1 MSASARVSTR
11 DQSPV
16 GWLLLV
22 APLTVLGT
30 GGVWLWAVFTAPV
43 TVMTFVAWFG
53 GVAAGVV
60 CIAVTVGA
68 WCFDALR
75 RARERNTALRGDAD
89 QLDRDMR
96 RLVDETLPVLV
107 GQVREGK
114 PVDLALA
121 EASRPADAT
130 LRRLLSVVSQ
140 EVVAG
145 ERSSA
150 AAAARCA
157 DLEEQAARVADD
169 MLPGLVKRVREDRAS
184 VNTVLAELP
193 RPADATLQRVWFA
206 VAQEIGMGERRG
218 AAAMLACASAAAR
231 VQAQNTRMLAELR
244 ELQDRYG
251 DEEVFGDLLELD
263 HRTSQMGR
271 LADSIVLLSGGRSG
285 RRWTKPIVMESILRG
300 AMGRIDDYRRIQTH
314 STSTVAVAGY
324 AAEGVMHALAELLDN
339 ATGFSARPSTVH
351 VYVEEEDAGVVIMI
365 EDGGLGM
372 RKRERLRAEETVS
385 EPMGLTAL
393 SGTRLGLAVVGCL
406 ADKYGL
412 GVSFRPSARGGTGVL
427 LMIPRQLITQPRQD
441 DPRGVAP
448 GGNDVPDRSDSPRP
462 ALPET
467 PKTVETV
474 ADDDGGGLPQRRRG
488 ATFAAASE
496 SVSAPAPAPAPAQDG
511 HEAGARLAAF
521 QQAGGRDAPRR
532 ADSG

>member
-1 MSASARVSTR
+1 
-11 DQSPV
+11 
-16 GWLLLV
+16 
-22 APLTVLGT
+22 
-30 GGVWLWAVFTAPV
+30 
-43 TVMTFVAWFG
+43 
-53 GVAAGVV
+53 
-60 CIAVTVGA
+60 
-68 WCFDALR
+68 
-75 RARERNTALRGDAD
+75 
-89 QLDRDMR
+89 
-96 RLVDETLPVLV
+96 
-107 GQVREGK
+107 
-114 PVDLALA
+114 
-121 EASRPADAT
+121 
-130 LRRLLSVVSQ
+130 
-140 EVVAG
+140 
-145 ERSSA
+145 
-150 AAAARCA
+150 
-157 DLEEQAARVADD
+157 
-169 MLPGLVKRVREDRAS
+169 
-184 VNTVLAELP
+184 
-193 RPADATLQRVWFA
+193 
-206 VAQEIGMGERRG
+206 MGERRG